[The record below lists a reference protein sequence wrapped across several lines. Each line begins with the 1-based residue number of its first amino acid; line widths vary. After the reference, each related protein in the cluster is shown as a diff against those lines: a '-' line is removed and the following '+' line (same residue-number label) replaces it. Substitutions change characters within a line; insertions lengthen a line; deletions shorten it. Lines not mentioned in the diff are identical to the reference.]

1 MSTLITSI
9 VWDTPDVSIF
19 LLAQNAS
26 TLPGFEEWVHIGLVK
41 LTFVELRLGSL
52 RLGADARPNSP
63 HDFSPVRSRIIS
75 SGKGNTMVLVLSLA
89 IV

>member
-1 MSTLITSI
+1 MMSI
-9 VWDTPDVSIF
+9 VWGMPDVSIS
-19 LLAQNAS
+19 LLSQNMFM
-26 TLPGFEEWVHIGLVK
+26 LLRFEEWVHIGLVK
-41 LTFVELRLGSL
+41 LTFVELLLGSI
-52 RLGADARPNSP
+52 RLGADTRPNSP